1 MSDAGTR
8 ILIVDDEVSFGEM
21 VADILTDQ
29 GHSVVYL
36 SDPRE
41 AVGRV
46 GAERFDAALL
56 DLVMPGMGGLE
67 LAERV
72 KAASPDTEVLIL
84 TGQGDIESA
93 IEGIHK
99 GVFDYLQKGTIE
111 VSRLE
116 RRVVEAVAKS
126 RLTRENRELVARLR
140 ESNRLLKALQ
150 DIGTE
155 LAGEAFL
162 DRILRRLVDS
172 ARELC
177 GAERG
182 RALLFDR
189 THGEDVLLIAAA
201 AGDGAATVRG
211 ARLPLGAGIAP
222 LVAETDQTLQL
233 ADPAQ
238 HPAYSHRSDELPA
251 AHPGCV
257 CAPLRHGTVYGA
269 LTVAGPAAGGFPPEA
284 REVLDK
290 LARQAAVAIENAVS
304 QERSLNFFTHTCE
317 LLVSILDG
325 MDVHYPGH
333 SRMVAALSDMVTR
346 RLGMS
351 DADRRNVHFAGLL
364 HDIGK
369 IRLDPSLL
377 RHEGQIS
384 EEHRRQIQQH
394 PALGVELLRPI
405 SALEGILPIIL
416 AHHER
421 WDGKGYPHGLAGEA
435 IPVGARVVAV
445 AEVFDAISRATPYSP
460 QRSKEEALAELERC
474 AGTQFDPRIVRL
486 FVAEYRERGDQIRI

>member
-1 MSDAGTR
+1 MSNEGTR

-21 VADILTDQ
+21 IADILTDR
-29 GHSVVYL
+29 GYSVVYL

-41 AVGRV
+41 AVDRV

-56 DLVMPGMGGLE
+56 DLMMPGMGGLE

-72 KAASPDTEVLIL
+72 KARSPDTEVLIL
-84 TGQGDIESA
+84 TGQGNIESA
-93 IEGIHK
+93 IEGIHQ
-99 GVFDYLQKGTIE
+99 GVFDYLQKGAIE
-111 VSRLE
+111 VSGLE
-116 RRVVEAVAKS
+116 RRVAEAVAKS
-126 RLTRENRELVARLR
+126 RLTRENRELVARLQ

-162 DRILRRLVDS
+162 DRILSRLVDS

-189 THGEDVLLIAAA
+189 THGEDMLLIAAA
-201 AGDGAATVRG
+201 VGDGAATVRG

-233 ADPAQ
+233 VDPTQ
-238 HPAYSHRSDELPA
+238 HPAYFHRSDELPA
-251 AHPGCV
+251 AHPGLL

-269 LTVAGPAAGGFPPEA
+269 LTVAGAAGGFPPEA

-304 QERSLNFFTHTCE
+304 HDRSLNFFTHTCE

-346 RLGMS
+346 RLGMG

-369 IRLDPSLL
+369 IRLDPTLL
-377 RHEGQIS
+377 RHEGRIG
-384 EEHRRQIQQH
+384 EEHRRQMQQH
-394 PALGVELLRPI
+394 PVLGVELLRPI
-405 SALEGILPIIL
+405 SVLEGILPIIL

-421 WDGKGYPHGLAGEA
+421 WDGKGYPHGLAAEA
-435 IPVGARVVAV
+435 IPLGARVVAV
-445 AEVFDAISRATPYSP
+445 AEVFDAISRPTPYS
-460 QRSKEEALAELERC
+460 QKRSKEEALAELERC

-486 FVAEYRERGDQIRI
+486 FVAEYREHGDQIRI

>member
-46 GAERFDAALL
+46 GVERFDAALL

-233 ADPAQ
+233 A
-238 HPAYSHRSDELPA
+238 
-251 AHPGCV
+251 
-257 CAPLRHGTVYGA
+257 
-269 LTVAGPAAGGFPPEA
+269 
-284 REVLDK
+284 
-290 LARQAAVAIENAVS
+290 
-304 QERSLNFFTHTCE
+304 ER
-317 LLVSILDG
+317 
-325 MDVHYPGH
+325 
-333 SRMVAALSDMVTR
+333 
-346 RLGMS
+346 
-351 DADRRNVHFAGLL
+351 
-364 HDIGK
+364 
-369 IRLDPSLL
+369 
-377 RHEGQIS
+377 
-384 EEHRRQIQQH
+384 
-394 PALGVELLRPI
+394 
-405 SALEGILPIIL
+405 
-416 AHHER
+416 
-421 WDGKGYPHGLAGEA
+421 
-435 IPVGARVVAV
+435 
-445 AEVFDAISRATPYSP
+445 
-460 QRSKEEALAELERC
+460 RC
-474 AGTQFDPRIVRL
+474 ATAPSTGP
-486 FVAEYRERGDQIRI
+486 